1 MKNKK
6 KLISICLA
14 IILILVIIIIL
25 FVIIRKSSSGNIE
38 KQPEIQEIIQPREPN
53 VIIKGTKEKPIKLD
67 GFEVTN
73 IEIFKTT
80 ETSLIVK
87 ATVVNKSGKAV
98 NGFFIEIGLFDKE
111 GKQVTKI
118 AQNYTKK
125 IKAGKSYVLDASVV
139 GLKAIKDI
147 TSAKVL
153 KIEKETK
160 SSIQEYLD
168 TDALGP
174 GR

>member
-6 KLISICLA
+6 NIINICIAIS
-14 IILILVIIIIL
+14 LILVVGIAL
-25 FVIIRKSSSGNIE
+25 FVIIRKKSDENIE

-80 ETSLIVK
+80 ETSLVVK

-98 NGFFIEIGLFDKE
+98 NGFFIKIGLFDKE

-118 AQNYTKK
+118 AQNYTKM

-139 GLKAIKDI
+139 GLKKSEEI
-147 TSAKVL
+147 TSAKIL
-153 KIEKETK
+153 GLEKNTA
-160 SSIQEYLD
+160 SSIEEKFD
-168 TDALGP
+168 TNNIKSDK
-174 GR
+174 